1 MTCIYPF
8 QPGSGFESKHSCHHP
23 PFTEGETDP
32 QRAKK
37 LLQYLHIHR
46 LLRLDLKLPS
56 DSMVLFSAMTL
67 IRLLSFLTCPSSSL
81 VTGEG
86 PWSTSYGSFIPPY
99 NINQHFPTCSL
110 PTKQPHILRASSEQE
125 AETQRQIHINLKSR
139 PPSSWVEIRNLGKVF
154 NCQAS
159 LALPPSPRFQLPRL
173 PWNPESGAGGT
184 HLPARPTLIPLRSSL
199 PIGPGSRDRG

>member
-1 MTCIYPF
+1 MPILTFIGAKCVTCIYPF

-110 PTKQPHILRASSEQE
+110 PTKQPISS
-125 AETQRQIHINLKSR
+125 
-139 PPSSWVEIRNLGKVF
+139 G
-154 NCQAS
+154 
-159 LALPPSPRFQLPRL
+159 PRL
-173 PWNPESGAGGT
+173 SRKLKHRG
-184 HLPARPTLIPLRSSL
+184 RS
-199 PIGPGSRDRG
+199 I